1 MPRSM
6 RFYLKL
12 SSVLLI
18 LAASCGNPYK
28 GLKQL
33 PDKDKTAMVYKPSF
47 QKEVYRCV
55 VNGRFL
61 LRKFHLSGILFF
73 KEMKNGTVHA
83 IFQNEMG
90 FSFFDFEWNKEGE
103 FKVNSVIPQL
113 DKPAII
119 KTLKK
124 DFNLLIMNELN
135 VNSEKIYKR
144 NRGTAIYYCFSLGDG
159 VAYYI
164 EDKGQLVTIENAG
177 KRKKVTTIELKG
189 KHSNKAM
196 PDSVLFR
203 HHKANFT
210 IGLHKMTDHV
220 NE

>member
-1 MPRSM
+1 M
-6 RFYLKL
+6 
-12 SSVLLI
+12 LI
-18 LAASCGNPYK
+18 LAASCANPYK
-28 GLKQL
+28 GLKQQ
-33 PDKDKTAMVYKPSF
+33 PSNNKTALAYKPAF
-47 QKEVYRCV
+47 QKEVYRCA

-61 LRKFHLSGILFF
+61 LKKFHLSGILFF
-73 KEMKNGTVHA
+73 KQMKNGTVHA

-90 FSFFDFEWNKEGE
+90 FSFFNFEWNDKGE
-103 FKVNSVIPQL
+103 FKVNSIIPQL

-124 DFNLLIMNELN
+124 DFNLLLMNELDIN
-135 VNSEKIYKR
+135 LEKIYKQD
-144 NRGTAIYYCFSLGDG
+144 RGTAVYYCFSLADG

-164 EDKGQLVTIENAG
+164 ADGEQLVRIENAG